1 MISTRFSRRQIV
13 AGIATSA
20 AAALAP
26 ISSIAQDAND
36 IPLERLLSA
45 GGLPDLWIG
54 SPDAKVTIVE
64 YASMTCTHCARF
76 HKETM
81 PHIKQLIAGGSSI
94 RFVLREFP
102 LDPLATAAFMLARAA
117 GPERRDAFVDLL
129 FDQQSVWAFNGR
141 PLETL
146 PVIARQAGMSQE
158 AFDAVLKDEVLYSSI
173 NKMREQAST
182 EFKVNATPTFFI
194 NGRRRAGMMTVSEFD
209 GVVSALL

>member
-1 MISTRFSRRQIV
+1 MSSTHFSRRQIV
-13 AGIATSA
+13 AGIVISA
-20 AAALAP
+20 AAAVAP
-26 ISSIAQDAND
+26 TASIAQEATDV
-36 IPLERLLSA
+36 PLDRLLSA

-54 SPDAKVTIVE
+54 PADAKVTVIE

-141 PLETL
+141 PLDTL
-146 PVIARQAGMSQE
+146 PVLARQAGMSQE
-158 AFDAVLKDEVLYSSI
+158 AFEAVLKDEALYGSI
-173 NKMREQAST
+173 NKMREQAT
-182 EFKVNATPTFFI
+182 VEFKVNATPTFFI

-209 GVVSALL
+209 AAVSPLL